1 MSNDHWNCNQN
12 NDVQSNDSKAFPHV
26 NCGYTMTFRK
36 NVLFFFFFLMEI
48 LQKQLWKV
56 LQESFIRLL
65 LSLNFSQKII
75 KRAHFCNFW
84 LLSIFLMFKSSS
96 KCCFY
101 CKILANWFPPAAAD
115 LLCRRCQNCLNK
127 RTIPKASRKLNK
139 DKDQIRLWHSIQ
151 ILIKQLSWYSVCT
164 KL

>member
-1 MSNDHWNCNQN
+1 MIIEIAIKTMMCNLMIL
-12 NDVQSNDSKAFPHV
+12 KLFPMWIVVIQWHLE
-26 NCGYTMTFRK
+26 K

-101 CKILANWFPPAAAD
+101 CKILANWFPSAAAD